1 MEGASVDA
9 IKTALEEIWGKPLTG
24 AIPFREVV
32 MLARRVHASPPVVG
46 GGYITHVTRDD
57 KWPDTLNVH
66 LNWPNGNEVEIKLP
80 LKEE

>member
-1 MEGASVDA
+1 
-9 IKTALEEIWGKPLTG
+9 
-24 AIPFREVV
+24 